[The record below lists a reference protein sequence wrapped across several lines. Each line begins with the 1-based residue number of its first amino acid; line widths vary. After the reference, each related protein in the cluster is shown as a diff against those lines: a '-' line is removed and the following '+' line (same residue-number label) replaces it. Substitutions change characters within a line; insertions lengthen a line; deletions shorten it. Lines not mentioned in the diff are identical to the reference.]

1 MNILILS
8 KIYPAEDLSNAETP
22 VVHYFAKEWVK
33 QGHNVKVI
41 VNYPTFPKAFYTI
54 TNHFENTL
62 SSFLGSIPP
71 RYCTQKKYQLDDV
84 DIYRIPLKK
93 YIPHGNFSKRTIRK
107 QFHCI
112 INYLEEIKFKP
123 DIVIGHWWNP
133 QLPLL
138 KLIKDKI
145 NCKTALILHS
155 DINAIRNYK
164 SYFNGIDCWG
174 FRSKALLNEFQK
186 KFGLEYKTFICY
198 SGIPE
203 EMVNQTKKQFSFNKK
218 TEKFIFVGQLI
229 KRKYPAEIIKSI
241 AKLYT
246 SSDKFNITYIGAG
259 KEKKRINFYT
269 KKYSFQEHVQC
280 LGRIPR
286 EDVRQHMSQSE
297 CFIMISKKEAFG
309 LVYLEAMSAGCL
321 VIASKNEGFDGIIEH
336 GVNGFLC
343 NAGDINNLSEIIY
356 EINNLS
362 NEEKERISRQ
372 AIKTAHIYTD
382 SNVAQMYLDN
392 ILNLTKNYI

>member
-1 MNILILS
+1 
-8 KIYPAEDLSNAETP
+8 
-22 VVHYFAKEWVK
+22 
-33 QGHNVKVI
+33 
-41 VNYPTFPKAFYTI
+41 
-54 TNHFENTL
+54 
-62 SSFLGSIPP
+62 
-71 RYCTQKKYQLDDV
+71 
-84 DIYRIPLKK
+84 
-93 YIPHGNFSKRTIRK
+93 
-107 QFHCI
+107 
-112 INYLEEIKFKP
+112 
-123 DIVIGHWWNP
+123 
-133 QLPLL
+133 
-138 KLIKDKI
+138 
-145 NCKTALILHS
+145 
-155 DINAIRNYK
+155 
-164 SYFNGIDCWG
+164 
-174 FRSKALLNEFQK
+174 
-186 KFGLEYKTFICY
+186 
-198 SGIPE
+198 
-203 EMVNQTKKQFSFNKK
+203 MVNQTKKQFSFNKK